1 VSAKPFHGSE
11 GLAGVNQVAYG
22 THQQF
27 TWENGDIIMQE
38 NNDQNSAHAPS
49 PSDLE
54 TSVLLVWLNVLQWTA
69 FAIFVL
75 LIAAPSEYPML
86 MFL

>member
-1 VSAKPFHGSE
+1 
-11 GLAGVNQVAYG
+11 
-22 THQQF
+22 
-27 TWENGDIIMQE
+27 MQE

-54 TSVLLVWLNVLQWTA
+54 TGVLLVWLNVLQWTA